1 MAGHV
6 DVRYTSERCYIQGQ
20 KLNIWGEER
29 LYKILIVEDDETIAS
44 GLKNHLG
51 KWNYQA
57 ECMTDFKDVMG
68 KFVEFE
74 PQLVLLDIVLPFFN
88 GFHWCQEIRKISKV
102 PIIFLSSAN
111 DNMNIVMALNMGG
124 DEFIEKPF
132 DLNVVTAKVQAVL
145 RRTYEFR
152 GTADVMEWNGAILNL
167 ADATVLYQD
176 QKLELSKNEFK
187 ILQILLEN
195 TGKIVSRESIMTRL
209 WDSNEFIDDNTL
221 TVNVARL
228 RKKMEQI
235 GLGGKIIT
243 KKGIGYMVE
252 A

>member
-1 MAGHV
+1 M
-6 DVRYTSERCYIQGQ
+6 
-20 KLNIWGEER
+20 
-29 LYKILIVEDDETIAS
+29 YKILIVEDDETIAG
-44 GLKNHLG
+44 GLKTHLE
-51 KWNYQA
+51 KWNYQT

-68 KFVEFE
+68 KFLEFE

-111 DNMNIVMALNMGG
+111 DNMNIVMAMNMGG

-152 GTADVMEWNGAILNL
+152 GTADIMEWNGAILNL

-176 QKLELSKNEFK
+176 QKQELTKNEFK
-187 ILQILLEN
+187 ILQMLLEN

-221 TVNVARL
+221 AVNVARL

>member
-1 MAGHV
+1 M
-6 DVRYTSERCYIQGQ
+6 
-20 KLNIWGEER
+20 
-29 LYKILIVEDDETIAS
+29 YKILIVEDDETIA
-44 GLKNHLG
+44 GVLKNHSE

-111 DNMNIVMALNMGG
+111 DNMNIVMAMNMGG

-243 KKGIGYMVE
+243 KKE
-252 A
+252 

>member
-1 MAGHV
+1 MY
-6 DVRYTSERCYIQGQ
+6 R
-20 KLNIWGEER
+20 
-29 LYKILIVEDDETIAS
+29 ILIVEDDSTIAS
-44 GLKNHLG
+44 NVAAHLERWDYET
-51 KWNYQA
+51 KQI
-57 ECMTDFKDVMG
+57 EDFKCVMEA
-68 KFVEFE
+68 FQQFD
-74 PQLVLLDIVLPFFN
+74 PQLVILDIGLPFYN
-88 GFHWCQEIRKISKV
+88 GFYWCQEIRKISSV
-102 PIIFLSSAN
+102 PILFLSSMN
-111 DNMNIVMALNMGG
+111 DNMNIVMAMNMGG

-132 DLNVVTAKVQAVL
+132 DLNVVQAKVQAVL

-152 GTADVMEWNGAILNL
+152 GTADIMEWNGAILNL

-176 QKLELSKNEFK
+176 QKQELTKNEFK
-187 ILQILLEN
+187 ILQMLLEN

>member
-1 MAGHV
+1 M
-6 DVRYTSERCYIQGQ
+6 
-20 KLNIWGEER
+20 
-29 LYKILIVEDDETIAS
+29 YKILIVEDDTTIAN
-44 GLKNHLG
+44 GLKNHLE
-51 KWNYQA
+51 KWDYEV
-57 ECMTDFKDVMG
+57 ECITDFKNIMDSFT
-68 KFVEFE
+68 KNE

-111 DNMNIVMALNMGG
+111 DNMNIVMAMNMGG

-152 GTADVMEWNGAILNL
+152 GTADIMEWNGAILNL

-176 QKLELSKNEFK
+176 QKQELTKNEFK
-187 ILQILLEN
+187 ILQMLLEN

>member
-1 MAGHV
+1 M
-6 DVRYTSERCYIQGQ
+6 
-20 KLNIWGEER
+20 
-29 LYKILIVEDDETIAS
+29 YKILIVEDDETIA
-44 GLKNHLG
+44 GVLKNHSE

-111 DNMNIVMALNMGG
+111 DNMNIVMAMNMGG

>member
-1 MAGHV
+1 M
-6 DVRYTSERCYIQGQ
+6 
-20 KLNIWGEER
+20 
-29 LYKILIVEDDETIAS
+29 YKILIVEDDETIAG
-44 GLKNHLG
+44 GLKTHLE
-51 KWNYQA
+51 KWNYQT

-68 KFVEFE
+68 KFLEFE

-102 PIIFLSSAN
+102 PIIFLSSVN
-111 DNMNIVMALNMGG
+111 DNMNIVMEMNMGG

-152 GTADVMEWNGAILNL
+152 GTADIMEWNGAILNL

-176 QKLELSKNEFK
+176 QKQELTKNEFK
-187 ILQILLEN
+187 ILQMLLEN

>member
-1 MAGHV
+1 M
-6 DVRYTSERCYIQGQ
+6 
-20 KLNIWGEER
+20 
-29 LYKILIVEDDETIAS
+29 YKILIVEDDETIVG
-44 GLKNHLG
+44 GLKNHLE

-111 DNMNIVMALNMGG
+111 DNMNIVMAMNMGG

-209 WDSNEFIDDNTL
+209 WGSNEFIDDNAL

>member
-1 MAGHV
+1 M
-6 DVRYTSERCYIQGQ
+6 
-20 KLNIWGEER
+20 
-29 LYKILIVEDDETIAS
+29 YKILIVEDDETIAG
-44 GLKNHLG
+44 GLNNHLE

-68 KFVEFE
+68 KFVDFE

-111 DNMNIVMALNMGG
+111 DNMNIVMAMNMGG

-152 GTADVMEWNGAILNL
+152 GTADIMEWNGAILNL

-176 QKLELSKNEFK
+176 QKQELTKNEFK
-187 ILQILLEN
+187 ILQMLLEN

>member
-68 KFVEFE
+68 KFVDFE

-111 DNMNIVMALNMGG
+111 DNMNIVMAMNMGG

>member
-1 MAGHV
+1 
-6 DVRYTSERCYIQGQ
+6 
-20 KLNIWGEER
+20 
-29 LYKILIVEDDETIAS
+29 
-44 GLKNHLG
+44 
-51 KWNYQA
+51 
-57 ECMTDFKDVMG
+57 MTDFKDVMG
-68 KFVEFE
+68 KFVDFE

-111 DNMNIVMALNMGG
+111 DNMNIVMAMNLGG

-152 GTADVMEWNGAILNL
+152 GTADIMEWNGAILNL

-176 QKLELSKNEFK
+176 QKQELTKNEFK
-187 ILQILLEN
+187 ILQMLLEN

-235 GLGGKIIT
+235 GLGGKILT

>member
-1 MAGHV
+1 M
-6 DVRYTSERCYIQGQ
+6 
-20 KLNIWGEER
+20 
-29 LYKILIVEDDETIAS
+29 YKILIVEDDETIAG
-44 GLKNHLG
+44 GLKNHLE

-111 DNMNIVMALNMGG
+111 DNMNIVMAMNMGG

-132 DLNVVTAKVQAVL
+132 DLNVLTAKVQALL
-145 RRTYEFR
+145 RRSYSFQGNGNVLEYE
-152 GTADVMEWNGAILNL
+152 GMILNL
-167 ADATVLYQD
+167 NDASFSYKEKNVSLT
-176 QKLELSKNEFK
+176 KNEFR
-187 ILQILLEN
+187 ILQMLMEN
-195 TGKIVSRESIMTRL
+195 AGKIIARDDIIARL
-209 WDSNEFIDDNTL
+209 WESDEFIDDNTL

-228 RKKMEQI
+228 RKKIENAGMDNWI
-235 GLGGKIIT
+235 RT
-243 KKGIGYMVE
+243 KKGIGYYLKKV
-252 A
+252 